1 MTIRADEEATDFAEC
16 NRFDGGVS
24 WIAHPDETMQRAS
37 HVLEIDGEAWVID
50 PVDAAGIDDLF
61 AEFGDVAGVVVL
73 LDRHKRDAAE
83 IANRHNVPVYL
94 PRIFE
99 GVTEE
104 IDAPVARFTDELSD
118 TGLEAHAVVDNRFW
132 REVVLYDRENGTLVV
147 PESLGTVDY
156 FVAGDERLGVH
167 PMRRLVPPQD
177 ALGGF
182 SPDRILVGHGSGITT
197 DAPGALEE
205 ALENSRRGTPRLVAG
220 MFRQFAPL

>member
-1 MTIRADEEATDFAEC
+1 MTIRADERATDFAEC

-24 WIAHPDETMQRAS
+24 WIAHPDEAMQRAS
-37 HVLEIDGEAWVID
+37 HALEIDGEVWLVD

-94 PRIFE
+94 PRFFE

-104 IDAPVARFTDELSD
+104 VDAPVARFTDELSD
-118 TGLEAHAVVDNRFW
+118 TGLEAHTVVDNRFW
-132 REVVLYDRENGTLVV
+132 REVALYNPNDGTLVV
-147 PESLGTVDY
+147 PESVGAVDH
-156 FVAGDERLGVH
+156 FLAGGERLGVH
-167 PMRRLVPPQD
+167 PMRRLVPPRD

-182 SPDRILVGHGSGITT
+182 SPERILVGHGAGITS
-197 DAPGALEE
+197 DAASALEE
-205 ALENSRRGTPRLVAG
+205 ALANSRRGTPRLVAE
-220 MFRQFAPL
+220 MLWQFSPI